1 MKFGYNLEKGNP
13 MADKIQ
19 VKVPDIG
26 DFDAVEVID
35 VLVSEGDSVEAED
48 GLITLETDKAAMD
61 VPAPEAG
68 KVVSLKVSAGDKVAE
83 GTVIAELE
91 VAGDGGSDEGASADD
106 RDSGDAG
113 ESEASATDAP
123 SEEASGDREKAAPAG
138 ERKEVEITVPD
149 IGDFDEVELIDVLV
163 SEGDEVEEEQGIV
176 TLETD
181 KAAMDVPA
189 PHAGTIKS
197 VKVKAGDKVSE
208 GSVVAVMEA
217 LVGGG
222 ESEAAADSA
231 SSESV
236 APATTGKGEVVATE
250 TRDTAGTD
258 KRADRGSLQAIDESG
273 FAKAHATPSV
283 RRFARE
289 LGADLVKIHGSGYKG
304 RITHEDVKKW
314 VKSQLRGAGGGA
326 GLPQVPEIDHSKFG
340 DVERVPLGRIKK
352 ISGPRLQASW
362 VNAPHVTQH
371 DDADI
376 TKMDAVRKALKSD
389 AESMGIKMTP
399 LAFIMKACV
408 HALREFPDFN
418 SSLDPDGEHLI
429 MKKYFHLGFAADTPN
444 GLVVPVIRD
453 VDEKNVFDVARE
465 LGELAEKA
473 RNGKLQQKHM
483 QGACFT
489 VSSLGGIGGTAF
501 TPIVNAPEVAILGV
515 SKAEMKPVWN
525 GQDFEPRL
533 TLPLSL
539 SYDHRV
545 IDGAAAARFTRYLA
559 DVLADCRNLVM

>member
-1 MKFGYNLEKGNP
+1 
-13 MADKIQ
+13 MADKIE

-26 DFDAVEVID
+26 DFDEVEVID

-61 VPAPEAG
+61 VPAPQAG
-68 KVVSLKVSAGDKVAE
+68 TVASLKVSSGDKVSQ
-83 GTVIAELE
+83 GTVIAELD
-91 VAGDGGSDEGASADD
+91 AAAGASGQDEET
-106 RDSGDAG
+106 SGKAA
-113 ESEASATDAP
+113 EKSKEKAEAKAPAKKDDAP
-123 SEEASGDREKAAPAG
+123 AETATEK
-138 ERKEVEITVPD
+138 REVEITVPD
-149 IGDFDEVELIDVLV
+149 IGDFDAVELIDVLV
-163 SEGDEVEEEQGIV
+163 AEGDEVEEEQGIV

-197 VKVKAGDKVSE
+197 LKVKSGDKVSQ

-217 LVGGG
+217 VIAGQA
-222 ESEAAADSA
+222 AAADTKAEAPADDNQAGKKTASGEKEQSSDQSKPVSA
-231 SSESV
+231 SSSSS
-236 APATTGKGEVVATE
+236 GSSS
-250 TRDTAGTD
+250 
-258 KRADRGSLQAIDESG
+258 DRGSLPAIDESG
-273 FAKAHATPSV
+273 FAKAHASPSV
-283 RRFARE
+283 RKFARE

-304 RITHEDVKKW
+304 RITHDDVKKW
-314 VKSQLRGAGGGA
+314 VKSQLRGTGGGA
-326 GLPQVPEIDHSKFG
+326 GLPQVPDIDHSKFG
-340 DVERVPLGRIKK
+340 DVERVALSRIKK

-389 AESMGIKMTP
+389 AEAMGIKMTP

-418 SSLDPDGEHLI
+418 SSLDPDGEHLV

-453 VDEKNVFDVARE
+453 VDEKSVFDVARE

-525 GQDFEPRL
+525 GQSFQPRL

-559 DVLADCRNLVM
+559 DVMGECRNLVM

>member
-1 MKFGYNLEKGNP
+1 MAEK
-13 MADKIQ
+13 IE

-26 DFDAVEVID
+26 DFDEVEVID
-35 VLVSEGDSVEAED
+35 VLVSEGDSVEGED

-61 VPAPEAG
+61 VPAPKSG
-68 KVVSLKVSAGDKVAE
+68 KIASLKVAAGDKVSE
-83 GTVIAELE
+83 GTVIALLE
-91 VAGDGGSDEGASADD
+91 VEGDSGAAAGDSDEKASDKNSEENTEGSDRSDNSNDTSPE
-106 RDSGDAG
+106 
-113 ESEASATDAP
+113 
-123 SEEASGDREKAAPAG
+123 APAAKSG
-138 ERKEVEITVPD
+138 EKKSIDVAVPD

-163 SEGDEVEEEQGIV
+163 AEGDEVEKEQGIV

-189 PHAGTIKS
+189 PHAGIIKS
-197 VKVKAGDKVSE
+197 LKVKAGDKVSQ
-208 GSVVAVMEA
+208 GSVVAVLEA
-217 LVGGG
+217 VM
-222 ESEAAADSA
+222 DSGDKTQA
-231 SSESV
+231 EPEKTQDTSDKK
-236 APATTGKGEVVATE
+236 APA
-250 TRDTAGTD
+250 DTAQKD
-258 KRADRGSLQAIDESG
+258 KKPARETASDDERGSLPAIDESG
-273 FAKAHATPSV
+273 FAKAHASPSV
-283 RRFARE
+283 RKFARE

-304 RITHEDVKKW
+304 RITHDDVKKW
-314 VKSQLRGAGGGA
+314 VKSQLKGGGGG
-326 GLPQVPEIDHSKFG
+326 GLPQVPDIDHAKFG
-340 DVERVPLGRIKK
+340 EVERVTLSRIKK

-408 HALREFPDFN
+408 HGLREFPDFN
-418 SSLDPDGEHLI
+418 ASLDPDGEHLI
-429 MKKYFHLGFAADTPN
+429 LKKYFHLGFAADTPN

-453 VDEKNVFDVARE
+453 VDEKNVFDIARE
-465 LGELAEKA
+465 LGELAGKA
-473 RNGKLQQKHM
+473 RDGKLQQKEM

-525 GQDFEPRL
+525 GQSFEPRL

-559 DVLADCRNLVM
+559 DVLGDCRNLVM

>member
-1 MKFGYNLEKGNP
+1 

-26 DFDAVEVID
+26 DFDEVEVID
-35 VLVSEGDSVEAED
+35 VLVAEGDSVEAED

-61 VPAPEAG
+61 VPAPQAG
-68 KVVSLKVSAGDKVAE
+68 KVLSLKVASGDKVSE

-91 VAGDGGSDEGASADD
+91 AVEGSESAQDKGSDEPSGSDDSDTDEDQSQPAS
-106 RDSGDAG
+106 DA
-113 ESEASATDAP
+113 T
-123 SEEASGDREKAAPAG
+123 EEATPAG
-138 ERKEVEITVPD
+138 EKQEVEVTVPD

-163 SEGDEVEEEQGIV
+163 AEGDEVEEEQGIV

-197 VKVKAGDKVSE
+197 LKVKAGDKVSQ

-217 LVGGG
+217 VVGGVEPEHSAS
-222 ESEAAADSA
+222 ESEPKKADKPESPKPGQDKK
-231 SSESV
+231 SE
-236 APATTGKGEVVATE
+236 PTGDAGG
-250 TRDTAGTD
+250 GTD
-258 KRADRGSLQAIDESG
+258 KGLDRGSLQAIDESG
-273 FAKAHATPSV
+273 FAKAHASPSV
-283 RRFARE
+283 RKFARE

-304 RITHEDVKKW
+304 RITHDDVKKW

-326 GLPQVPEIDHSKFG
+326 GLPQVPDIDHSKFG

-371 DDADI
+371 DEADI

-389 AESMGIKMTP
+389 AEAMGTKMTP

-418 SSLDPDGEHLI
+418 SSLDPDGEHLV

-453 VDEKNVFDVARE
+453 VDDKSVFDVARE

-559 DVLADCRNLVM
+559 DVLGECRNLVM

>member
-1 MKFGYNLEKGNP
+1 MAEK
-13 MADKIQ
+13 IE

-26 DFDAVEVID
+26 DFDEVEVIE

-61 VPAPEAG
+61 VPAPKGG
-68 KVVSLKVSAGDKVAE
+68 KVAAIKVAAGDKVSE
-83 GTVIAELE
+83 GTVIALLE
-91 VAGDGGSDEGASADD
+91 AADDADSGESAAGDDAEPAPEEEKETGKAGADEAQGEEKPASA
-106 RDSGDAG
+106 G
-113 ESEASATDAP
+113 E
-123 SEEASGDREKAAPAG
+123 KQ
-138 ERKEVEITVPD
+138 EVEITVPD

-163 SEGDEVEEEQGIV
+163 AEGDEVEEEQGIV

-189 PHAGTIKS
+189 PHGGVIKS
-197 VKVKAGDKVSE
+197 LKVKAGDKVSQ
-208 GSVVAVMEA
+208 GTVVAVMEA
-217 LVGGG
+217 VVAG
-222 ESEAAADSA
+222 EAKKAAAPAKDSA
-231 SSESV
+231 VGTESREKTSGDAAPKQSSAKKPE
-236 APATTGKGEVVATE
+236 ATP
-250 TRDTAGTD
+250 
-258 KRADRGSLQAIDESG
+258 DRGSLPAIDESG
-273 FAKAHATPSV
+273 FAKAHASPSV
-283 RRFARE
+283 RKFARE

-314 VKSQLRGAGGGA
+314 VKSQLRGTGGGA
-326 GLPQVPEIDHSKFG
+326 GLPQVPEFDHSKFG
-340 DVERVPLGRIKK
+340 DVERVALSRIKK

-376 TKMDAVRKALKSD
+376 SKMDAVRKALKSD

-453 VDEKNVFDVARE
+453 VDEKTVFDIARE

-473 RNGKLQQKHM
+473 RSGKLQQKHM

-525 GQDFEPRL
+525 GQAFEPRL

-559 DVLADCRNLVM
+559 DVLGECRNLVM

>member
-1 MKFGYNLEKGNP
+1 
-13 MADKIQ
+13 MADKIE

-26 DFDAVEVID
+26 DFDEVEVID
-35 VLVSEGDSVEAED
+35 VLVAEGDSVEAED

-61 VPAPEAG
+61 VPAPQAG
-68 KVVSLKVSAGDKVAE
+68 KVASLKVASGDKVSE

-91 VAGDGGSDEGASADD
+91 AADAGADAEPAAKDDAQEASETPAPSQSDEADD
-106 RDSGDAG
+106 SSS
-113 ESEASATDAP
+113 ESE
-123 SEEASGDREKAAPAG
+123 EKKTPAG
-138 ERKEVEITVPD
+138 EKKEVEITVPD

-189 PHAGTIKS
+189 PHGGTIKS
-197 VKVKAGDKVSE
+197 VKVTSGDKVSQ

-217 LVGGG
+217 LIGG
-222 ESEAAADSA
+222 ESSAAETPADKKDEKAAASDKQSDEKA
-231 SSESV
+231 
-236 APATTGKGEVVATE
+236 APAPKAQSS
-250 TRDTAGTD
+250 D
-258 KRADRGSLQAIDESG
+258 KPKAESKPDRGSLPAIDESG
-273 FAKAHATPSV
+273 FAKAHASPSV
-283 RRFARE
+283 RKFARE

-304 RITHEDVKKW
+304 RITHDDVKKW
-314 VKSQLRGAGGGA
+314 VKSQLRGASGGG
-326 GLPQVPEIDHSKFG
+326 GLPQVPDIDHSQFG
-340 DVERVPLGRIKK
+340 DVERVALSRIKK

-389 AESMGIKMTP
+389 AEAMGIKMTP

-418 SSLDPDGEHLI
+418 SSLDPDGEHLV

-453 VDEKNVFDVARE
+453 VDEKSVFDVAGE
-465 LGELAEKA
+465 LGDLAKKA
-473 RNGKLQQKHM
+473 RDGKLQQKHM

-559 DVLADCRNLVM
+559 DVLGECRNLVM